1 MTREEVARFIDHTL
15 LKPEATY
22 NDIKKLCEEAK
33 KYHFYAV
40 CINPSFVKMAKEF
53 LKDTD
58 IKVATV
64 IGFPLGADSI
74 NTNVYETKDA
84 ILNGADE
91 VDMVI
96 NIGALKSK
104 DYAYIYDE
112 IRAIKSVAKEKV
124 LKVIIEAP
132 VLTYEEKIIA
142 CSISKAAGADFVKTS
157 TGFSK
162 QGGAT
167 VEDVKLMK
175 AIVGDNV
182 GVKAAGGIR
191 TFEKAVE
198 MINAG
203 ANRIGASSS
212 VRIMED

>member
-1 MTREEVARFIDHTL
+1 MTREEIAKLIDHTL

-40 CINPSFVKMAKEF
+40 CINPSFVKMAKEL

-74 NTNVYETKDA
+74 NAKVYETKDA

-91 VDMVI
+91 IDMVL
-96 NIGALKSK
+96 NIGVLKSK
-104 DYAYIYDE
+104 DYAYIYNE
-112 IRAIKSVAKEKV
+112 IRSVKSVAKEKV

-167 VEDVKLMK
+167 VEDVRLMRS
-175 AIVGDNV
+175 IVGDDV

-212 VRIMED
+212 VRIMEG

>member
-1 MTREEVARFIDHTL
+1 MTREEIAKLIDHTL

-40 CINPSFVKMAKEF
+40 CINPSFVKMAKEL

-74 NTNVYETKDA
+74 NAKVYETKDA

-91 VDMVI
+91 IDMVI
-96 NIGALKSK
+96 NIGVLKSK
-104 DYAYIYDE
+104 DYAYIYNE
-112 IRAIKSVAKEKV
+112 IRSVKSVAKEKV

-167 VEDVKLMK
+167 VEDVRLMRS
-175 AIVGDNV
+175 IVGDDV

-212 VRIMED
+212 IRIMEG

>member
-1 MTREEVARFIDHTL
+1 MTREEIAKLIDHTL

-40 CINPSFVKMAKEF
+40 CINPSFVKMAKEL

-74 NTNVYETKDA
+74 NAKVYETKDA

-91 VDMVI
+91 IDMVI
-96 NIGALKSK
+96 NIGVLKSK
-104 DYAYIYDE
+104 DYAYIYNE
-112 IRAIKSVAKEKV
+112 IRSVKSVAKEKV

-132 VLTYEEKIIA
+132 VLTYE
-142 CSISKAAGADFVKTS
+142 
-157 TGFSK
+157 
-162 QGGAT
+162 
-167 VEDVKLMK
+167 
-175 AIVGDNV
+175 
-182 GVKAAGGIR
+182 
-191 TFEKAVE
+191 
-198 MINAG
+198 
-203 ANRIGASSS
+203 
-212 VRIMED
+212 

>member
-1 MTREEVARFIDHTL
+1 MTREEIAKLIDHTL

-40 CINPSFVKMAKEF
+40 CINPSFVKMAKEL

-74 NTNVYETKDA
+74 NAKVYETKDA

-91 VDMVI
+91 IDMVI
-96 NIGALKSK
+96 NIGVLKSK
-104 DYAYIYDE
+104 DYAYIYNE
-112 IRAIKSVAKEKV
+112 IRSVKSVAKEKV

-132 VLTYEEKIIA
+132 VLTYEEKVIA

-167 VEDVKLMK
+167 VEDVRLMRS
-175 AIVGDNV
+175 IVGNDV

-212 VRIMED
+212 VRIMEG

>member
-1 MTREEVARFIDHTL
+1 MTKEEIARLIDHTL
-15 LKPEATY
+15 LKPEAKY
-22 NDIKKLCEEAK
+22 EDIKKLCEEAK
-33 KYHFYAV
+33 KYHFFAV
-40 CINPSFVKMAKEF
+40 CINPSFVKIAKEL

-64 IGFPLGADSI
+64 VGFPLGAGSI
-74 NTNVYETKDA
+74 NTKVFEAKDA

-91 VDMVI
+91 IDMVI

-104 DYAYIYDE
+104 DYGYVYEE
-112 IRAIKSVAKEKV
+112 IRAIKSMAKEKV

-132 VLTYEEKIIA
+132 ILTYEEKIIA
-142 CSISKAAGADFVKTS
+142 CALSKSAGADFVKTS

-167 VEDVKLMK
+167 VEDVKLMRE
-175 AIVGDNV
+175 IVGEKM

-191 TFEKAVE
+191 TFNKAVE

>member
-1 MTREEVARFIDHTL
+1 MTREEIAKLIDHTL

-22 NDIKKLCEEAK
+22 NDIKKICEEAK

-40 CINPSFVKMAKEF
+40 CINPSFVKMAKEL

-74 NTNVYETKDA
+74 NAKVYETKDA

-91 VDMVI
+91 IDMVI
-96 NIGALKSK
+96 NIGVLKSK
-104 DYAYIYDE
+104 DYAYIYNE
-112 IRAIKSVAKEKV
+112 IRSVKSVAKEKV

-132 VLTYEEKIIA
+132 VLTYEEKVIA

-167 VEDVKLMK
+167 VEDVRLMRS
-175 AIVGDNV
+175 IVGDDV

-212 VRIMED
+212 VRIMEG